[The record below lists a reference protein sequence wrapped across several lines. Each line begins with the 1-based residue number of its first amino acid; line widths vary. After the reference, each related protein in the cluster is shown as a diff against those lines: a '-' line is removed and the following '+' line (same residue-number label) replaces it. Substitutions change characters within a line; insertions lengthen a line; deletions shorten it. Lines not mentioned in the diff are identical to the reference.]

1 MAEGNELVF
10 VEVRLRN
17 HARFGDGAASIT
29 AAKRQKLARAARAFL
44 QRNPRYQS
52 RPCRFDVVAVSGA
65 GEAIRLRWIRDAFVV
80 GD

>member
-1 MAEGNELVF
+1 MVDGNELVF

-44 QRNPRYQS
+44 QRHPRYQS
-52 RPCRFDVVAVSGA
+52 CPCRFDVVAIK
-65 GEAIRLRWIRDAFVV
+65 GEGQRMEMRWLKNAFAV
-80 GD
+80 G